1 MNSLD
6 YAPKNPRAFQG
17 FVEGV
22 RKLNAYLE
30 SNVGGQLAEAD
41 QFLSQ
46 AIDSDPDFLPAQYY
60 KSIVLTHERKSDDAI
75 RLLEGLLSKN
85 PPFQTEVLY
94 NLAFAYAKKYK
105 YDSLTK
111 SIELAAKALD
121 GAKSHKRTDLILL
134 LSAIRAWIFAVFAGR
149 PYGHPENF
157 DQRKREYLPQAI
169 KIVHS
174 VLKDSRLPKLPTD
187 TQAAITVEA
196 QNAAGIAFMRLG
208 QFSSLF
214 PKEKDSA
221 WQLSLQHYVAALS
234 VHPHDVRVL
243 DNISSLRLLQASK
256 AIRDGHMEDVQ
267 KFATE
272 ARDRA
277 LEAISFNPGDQF
289 RHYRRAQAEYLLG
302 NLDGVHEA
310 AQKAL
315 DQHGEVGEQ
324 KIRPLLDAQS
334 TKDLSLVLD
343 QNPTD

>member
-6 YAPKNPRAFQG
+6 YVPKNPRAFQG

-22 RKLNAYLE
+22 RRLNAYLE
-30 SNVGGQLAEAD
+30 SNVGVQLTEAD

-75 RLLEGLLSKN
+75 QLLEGLLSKK

-105 YDSLTK
+105 YESLTK
-111 SIELAAKALD
+111 AIELAAKALD
-121 GAKSHKRTDLILL
+121 EAKTHKRTDLILL
-134 LSAIRAWIFAVFAGR
+134 LSANRAWIFAVFAGR
-149 PYGHPENF
+149 PYGHPETF
-157 DQRKREYLPQAI
+157 DERKREYLPRAVEI
-169 KIVHS
+169 ADS
-174 VLKDSRLPKLPTD
+174 VLKDRRLPELPAD
-187 TQAAITVEA
+187 TQAAVAVEA
-196 QNAAGIAFMRLG
+196 HNAAGIAFMRIG

-214 PKEKDSA
+214 PKEKNSA
-221 WQLSLQHYVAALS
+221 WQLALQHYLAALS

-256 AIRDGHMEDVQ
+256 AAREGHMEDVQ
-267 KFATE
+267 KFASE

-277 LEAISFNPGDQF
+277 REAISFNPGDQF

-302 NLDGVHEA
+302 DLDGVHEA

-315 DQHGEVGEQ
+315 DQRGEVGEQ

-334 TKDLSLVLD
+334 TKYLALVLD